1 MIRLKKRNKKLFKII
16 ISLLMVFSCLLTS
29 INTINA
35 ASYTGPFTRV
45 KELDYPEWWAR
56 KLGVK
61 QWSTWMCTFN
71 GQWSYCLESS
81 KNSPSSGNKT
91 AEELVN
97 SNEMVSKLL
106 YYGYGG
112 PAALEGQLDGTGN
125 GLWDDGLTTPETHY
139 LYTHVLLSIAYSGD
153 MMGVDLD
160 GLETLGI
167 GLKGLYNYIAS
178 LPMPVS
184 PTLSDSFTASFDP
197 ATKLQ
202 KTNTVTF
209 NAASNAVINV
219 TLQDGVTLH
228 NVTTN
233 TSETGTVSVSGG
245 QSFYLTAPLS
255 VTEDYTSG
263 NIAGSNCTRFVPLAI
278 YGSGNTQTHGSYT
291 YDVANLTYHVDW
303 IDTGRLELSKT
314 NTNNDLIDGAIFNL
328 KSTSF
333 EGYDENI
340 TVTNGKLVVENLP
353 IGTYELK
360 EISAPNGYL
369 LNSTTF
375 TVTINKDET
384 ASQSVSNEEPLG
396 KLELTKKIDT
406 SKTDGKLGDSYLKGN
421 EYQLIARDDI
431 TNQAKTITY
440 FNKGDVVAKG
450 ITDEQGQITFDNLHV
465 GKYYLHESKAND
477 TLVLNPNDI
486 NVDINYQGQTVS
498 KILETKETA
507 NRVNMQKIQ
516 VHKSGEKE
524 GISGFVKGLQGCEF
538 TFKLKSEVDNVGWD
552 NASVYD
558 VITTDE
564 NGRAATK
571 YLPYGTYLVKE
582 TKTPQ
587 DYMTAPDF
595 LIDITDDYSEYSDID
610 QIKTIDINNRPYT
623 TQLKLVKRD
632 QKTNQIVTLSSAS
645 FKIKAKEDI
654 VSNGK
659 IIYHANDTIVQKVS
673 GKNYDTFTTN
683 SDNVIVNDSYS
694 NHDNDRGTVILPLQL
709 DPGKYYLE
717 EVKTPEG
724 FLALESPIEFTIENI
739 RDYTTDED
747 GDPILEI
754 NVVNDTPS
762 GKLTVI
768 KKIDLGEGDT
778 SRVNIQD
785 LSPIKFRLTANS
797 KIVSPIDGSVIY
809 DQGDVVGEY
818 NLSSDGNLT
827 IENLPLG
834 TGQVEYQLEEI
845 ATLPGLVLDEKKH
858 IVAFEQNDT
867 TTKVYSHELEI
878 ENQITK
884 VEVLKLD
891 KANNQGLAGAKLQIQ
906 DQDGNIIDQWQSD
919 GSGHL
924 IQGLVVGQEYKLIE
938 TKAPD
943 GYQLASEL
951 TFTVENTTEVQKV
964 IMYDQ
969 AITAVKTDD
978 TVSFDHLIVITF
990 SSGLLLI
997 VLVLKGYLAKKEN

>member
-1 MIRLKKRNKKLFKII
+1 MTWLKKRNKKLFKII
-16 ISLLMVFSCLLTS
+16 ISLLMIFSCLLTS
-29 INTINA
+29 INAIEAT
-35 ASYTGPFTRV
+35 SYTGPFTRV

-81 KNSPSSGNKT
+81 KNSPSAGNKT

-97 SNEMVSKLL
+97 SNEMISKLL

-184 PTLSDSFTASFDP
+184 PSLSGSFTASFDP
-197 ATKLQ
+197 VTKLQ
-202 KTNTVTF
+202 KTNIVTF

-233 TSETGTVSVSGG
+233 TFKTGTVSVNGG

-255 VTEDYTSG
+255 VSEDYTSG

-278 YGSGNTQTHGSYT
+278 YGNGSTQTHGSYT

-303 IDTGRLELSKT
+303 LDTGRLELTKT
-314 NTNNDLIDGAIFNL
+314 NTNQDLIDGAIFNL

-353 IGTYELK
+353 VGTYELK
-360 EISAPNGYL
+360 EISAPDGYL
-369 LNSTTF
+369 LNDATF
-375 TVTINKDET
+375 TITINKDQT
-384 ASQSVSNEEPLG
+384 ASQSISNEEPLG
-396 KLELTKKIDT
+396 KLELTKKIDA

-421 EYQLIARDDI
+421 EYQLIARDNI

-440 FNKGDVVAKG
+440 FNKGDVVATG
-450 ITDEQGQITFDNLHV
+450 ITDEQGQIIFDNLHV
-465 GKYYLHESKAND
+465 GKYYLQESKAND

-498 KILETKETA
+498 KILATKETT

-516 VHKSGEKE
+516 VHKSGEKD

-538 TFKLKSEVDNVGWD
+538 TFKLKSEVDRVGWD

-564 NGRAATK
+564 DGRAATK

-595 LIDITDDYSEYSDID
+595 LIAITDDYSEYSDID

-683 SDNVIVNDSYS
+683 SDNVIVNDTYS

-709 DPGKYYLE
+709 NPGKYYLE
-717 EVKTPEG
+717 EVKTPNG
-724 FLALESPIEFTIENI
+724 FLALAAPVEFTIENI

-762 GKLTVI
+762 GKLTI
-768 KKIDLGEGDT
+768 TKKIDLGDGDI

-797 KIVSPIDGSVIY
+797 KIVSPIDGTIIY
-809 DQGDVVGEY
+809 NKDDVVGEY
-818 NLSSDGNLT
+818 NLSSDGHLT
-827 IENLPLG
+827 IDNLPLG
-834 TGQVEYQLEEI
+834 TGKVEYQIEEI
-845 ATLPGLVLDEKKH
+845 ATLPGLVLNKDKH
-858 IVAFEQNDT
+858 IIVFKQNDT
-867 TTKVYSHELEI
+867 TTKVYNHELEI

-884 VEVLKLD
+884 VEIFKLD
-891 KANNQGLAGAKLQIQ
+891 KANNHGLVGAQLQLQ
-906 DQDGNIIDQWQSD
+906 DQDGNIVDQWCSD
-919 GSGHL
+919 GNGHL
-924 IQGLVVGQEYKLIE
+924 IKGLVAGQEYKLIE

-943 GYQLASEL
+943 GYHLASEL
-951 TFTVENTTEVQKV
+951 TFIVENTNEVQKV

-969 AITAVKTDD
+969 EITAVKTDD
-978 TVSFDHLIVITF
+978 TATFNRSIIITV
-990 SSGLLLI
+990 SSGLLLTCLI
-997 VLVLKGYLAKKEN
+997 LRSYLIKKED

>member
-1 MIRLKKRNKKLFKII
+1 MTWLKKRNKKLFKII
-16 ISLLMVFSCLLTS
+16 ISLLMIFSCLLTS
-29 INTINA
+29 INAIDAT
-35 ASYTGPFTRV
+35 SYTGPFTRV

-81 KNSPSSGNKT
+81 KNSPSAGNKT

-97 SNEMVSKLL
+97 SNEMISKLL

-184 PTLSDSFTASFDP
+184 PSLSDSFTASFDP

-202 KTNTVTF
+202 KTNIVTF

-233 TSETGTVSVSGG
+233 TSKTGTVSVNGG

-255 VTEDYTSG
+255 VSEDYTSG

-278 YGSGNTQTHGSYT
+278 YGNGSTQTHGSYT
-291 YDVANLTYHVDW
+291 YDVANLTYHVEW
-303 IDTGRLELSKT
+303 LDTGRLELTKT
-314 NTNNDLIDGAIFNL
+314 NTNQDLIDGAIFNL

-333 EGYDENI
+333 DGYDENI

-353 IGTYELK
+353 VGTYELK
-360 EISAPNGYL
+360 EISAPDGYL
-369 LNSTTF
+369 LNDTTF
-375 TVTINKDET
+375 AITINKDQT
-384 ASQSVSNEEPLG
+384 ASQSISNEEPLG
-396 KLELTKKIDT
+396 KLELTKKIDA

-421 EYQLIARDDI
+421 EYQLIARDNI

-440 FNKGDVVAKG
+440 FNKGDVVATG

-465 GKYYLHESKAND
+465 GKYYLQESKAND

-498 KILETKETA
+498 KILATKETT

-516 VHKSGEKE
+516 VHKSGEKD

-538 TFKLKSEVDNVGWD
+538 TFKLKSEVDRVGWD

-564 NGRAATK
+564 DGRAATK

-595 LIDITDDYSEYSDID
+595 LIAITDDYSEYSDVD

-683 SDNVIVNDSYS
+683 SDNVIVNDTYS
-694 NHDNDRGTVILPLQL
+694 NHDNERGTVILPLQL
-709 DPGKYYLE
+709 NPGKYYLE
-717 EVKTPEG
+717 EVKTPNG
-724 FLALESPIEFTIENI
+724 FLALAAPVEFTIENI

-762 GKLTVI
+762 GKLTI
-768 KKIDLGEGDT
+768 TKKIDLGDGDI

-797 KIVSPIDGSVIY
+797 KIVSPIDGTIIY
-809 DQGDVVGEY
+809 NKDDVVGEY
-818 NLSSDGNLT
+818 HLSPDGHLT
-827 IENLPLG
+827 IDNLPLG
-834 TGQVEYQLEEI
+834 TGEVEYQIEEI
-845 ATLPGLVLDEKKH
+845 ATLPGLVLNKDKH
-858 IVAFEQNDT
+858 IIVFKQNDT
-867 TTKVYSHELEI
+867 TTKVYNHELEI

-884 VEVLKLD
+884 VEIFKLD
-891 KANNQGLAGAKLQIQ
+891 KANNHGLVGAQLQLQ
-906 DQDGNIIDQWQSD
+906 DQDGNIVDQWCSD
-919 GSGHL
+919 GNGHL
-924 IQGLVVGQEYKLIE
+924 IKGLVAGQEYKLIE

-943 GYQLASEL
+943 GYHLASEL
-951 TFTVENTTEVQKV
+951 TFIVENTNEVQKV

-969 AITAVKTDD
+969 EITAVKTDD
-978 TVSFDHLIVITF
+978 TATFNRSIIITV
-990 SSGLLLI
+990 SSGLLLTCLI
-997 VLVLKGYLAKKEN
+997 LKSYLIKKED

>member
-97 SNEMVSKLL
+97 SNEMISKLL

-112 PAALEGQLDGTGN
+112 PAALEGQLDGSGTGLE
-125 GLWDDGLTTPETHY
+125 GDGLTAPETHY

-209 NAASNAVINV
+209 NGASNAVINV

-228 NVTTN
+228 NLTTN
-233 TSETGTVSVSGG
+233 ASETGTVSVSGG

-328 KSTSF
+328 KSISF

-768 KKIDLGEGDT
+768 KKIDLGEGDS

>member
-1 MIRLKKRNKKLFKII
+1 MSRNKIKSLLKKLAIFTMI
-16 ISLLMVFSCLLTS
+16 FSCLFA
-29 INTINA
+29 NTGNVIA

-233 TSETGTVSVSGG
+233 ASETGTVSVSGG

-360 EISAPNGYL
+360 EISAPDGYL

-375 TVTINKDET
+375 AVTINKDET

-406 SKTDGKLGDSYLKGN
+406 SKTDGKSGDSYLKGN

-891 KANNQGLAGAKLQIQ
+891 KANNQALAGAKLQIQ

>member
-97 SNEMVSKLL
+97 SNEMISKLL

-112 PAALEGQLDGTGN
+112 PAALEGQLDGSGTGLE
-125 GLWDDGLTTPETHY
+125 GDGLTAPETHY

-197 ATKLQ
+197 GTKLQ

-209 NAASNAVINV
+209 NGASNAVINV

-233 TSETGTVSVSGG
+233 ASETGTVSVSGG

-328 KSTSF
+328 KSISF

-360 EISAPNGYL
+360 EISAPDGYL

-834 TGQVEYQLEEI
+834 KGQVEYQLEEI

-943 GYQLASEL
+943 GYQLANEL

>member
-97 SNEMVSKLL
+97 SNEMISKLL

-178 LPMPVS
+178 LPTPVS
-184 PTLSDSFTASFDP
+184 PSLSDSFTASFDP

-314 NTNNDLIDGAIFNL
+314 NTNNDLVDGAIFNL

-450 ITDEQGQITFDNLHV
+450 ITDEQGQITFDNLYV

-552 NASVYD
+552 NANVYD

-595 LIDITDDYSEYSDID
+595 LIDITDDYSEYSDVD

-659 IIYHANDTIVQKVS
+659 VIYHANDTIVQKVS

-683 SDNVIVNDSYS
+683 SDNVIVNDTYS

-768 KKIDLGEGDT
+768 KKIYLGEGDT

-818 NLSSDGNLT
+818 NLSSDGHLT

-834 TGQVEYQLEEI
+834 KGQVEYQLEEI

-978 TVSFDHLIVITF
+978 TVSFNHLIVITF

>member
-1 MIRLKKRNKKLFKII
+1 
-16 ISLLMVFSCLLTS
+16 
-29 INTINA
+29 
-35 ASYTGPFTRV
+35 
-45 KELDYPEWWAR
+45 
-56 KLGVK
+56 
-61 QWSTWMCTFN
+61 
-71 GQWSYCLESS
+71 
-81 KNSPSSGNKT
+81 
-91 AEELVN
+91 
-97 SNEMVSKLL
+97 
-106 YYGYGG
+106 
-112 PAALEGQLDGTGN
+112 
-125 GLWDDGLTTPETHY
+125 
-139 LYTHVLLSIAYSGD
+139 
-153 MMGVDLD
+153 
-160 GLETLGI
+160 
-167 GLKGLYNYIAS
+167 
-178 LPMPVS
+178 
-184 PTLSDSFTASFDP
+184 
-197 ATKLQ
+197 
-202 KTNTVTF
+202 
-209 NAASNAVINV
+209 
-219 TLQDGVTLH
+219 
-228 NVTTN
+228 
-233 TSETGTVSVSGG
+233 
-245 QSFYLTAPLS
+245 
-255 VTEDYTSG
+255 
-263 NIAGSNCTRFVPLAI
+263 
-278 YGSGNTQTHGSYT
+278 
-291 YDVANLTYHVDW
+291 
-303 IDTGRLELSKT
+303 
-314 NTNNDLIDGAIFNL
+314 
-328 KSTSF
+328 
-333 EGYDENI
+333 
-340 TVTNGKLVVENLP
+340 
-353 IGTYELK
+353 
-360 EISAPNGYL
+360 
-369 LNSTTF
+369 
-375 TVTINKDET
+375 
-384 ASQSVSNEEPLG
+384 
-396 KLELTKKIDT
+396 
-406 SKTDGKLGDSYLKGN
+406 
-421 EYQLIARDDI
+421 
-431 TNQAKTITY
+431 
-440 FNKGDVVAKG
+440 
-450 ITDEQGQITFDNLHV
+450 
-465 GKYYLHESKAND
+465 
-477 TLVLNPNDI
+477 
-486 NVDINYQGQTVS
+486 
-498 KILETKETA
+498 
-507 NRVNMQKIQ
+507 MQKIQ
-516 VHKSGEKE
+516 VHKSGEKD

-906 DQDGNIIDQWQSD
+906 DQDGNIIDKWQSD

>member
-97 SNEMVSKLL
+97 SNEMISKLL

-209 NAASNAVINV
+209 NGASNAVINV

-233 TSETGTVSVSGG
+233 ASETGTVSVSGG

-328 KSTSF
+328 KSISF

-360 EISAPNGYL
+360 EISAPDGYL

-516 VHKSGEKE
+516 VHKSGEKD

-964 IMYDQ
+964 IMYDP

-978 TVSFDHLIVITF
+978 TVSFNHLIVITF

>member
-184 PTLSDSFTASFDP
+184 PTLSGSFTAGFDP

-314 NTNNDLIDGAIFNL
+314 NTNNELIDGAIFNL
-328 KSTSF
+328 KSISF

-595 LIDITDDYSEYSDID
+595 LIDITDDYSEYSDVD

-659 IIYHANDTIVQKVS
+659 VIYHANDTIVQKVS

-683 SDNVIVNDSYS
+683 SDNVIVNDTYS

-951 TFTVENTTEVQKV
+951 TFTVENTTEVQKI

-978 TVSFDHLIVITF
+978 TASFSHLIVITF

>member
-1 MIRLKKRNKKLFKII
+1 M
-16 ISLLMVFSCLLTS
+16 
-29 INTINA
+29 
-35 ASYTGPFTRV
+35 
-45 KELDYPEWWAR
+45 
-56 KLGVK
+56 
-61 QWSTWMCTFN
+61 
-71 GQWSYCLESS
+71 
-81 KNSPSSGNKT
+81 
-91 AEELVN
+91 
-97 SNEMVSKLL
+97 
-106 YYGYGG
+106 
-112 PAALEGQLDGTGN
+112 
-125 GLWDDGLTTPETHY
+125 
-139 LYTHVLLSIAYSGD
+139 
-153 MMGVDLD
+153 
-160 GLETLGI
+160 
-167 GLKGLYNYIAS
+167 
-178 LPMPVS
+178 
-184 PTLSDSFTASFDP
+184 
-197 ATKLQ
+197 
-202 KTNTVTF
+202 
-209 NAASNAVINV
+209 
-219 TLQDGVTLH
+219 
-228 NVTTN
+228 
-233 TSETGTVSVSGG
+233 
-245 QSFYLTAPLS
+245 
-255 VTEDYTSG
+255 
-263 NIAGSNCTRFVPLAI
+263 
-278 YGSGNTQTHGSYT
+278 
-291 YDVANLTYHVDW
+291 
-303 IDTGRLELSKT
+303 
-314 NTNNDLIDGAIFNL
+314 IDGAIFNL
-328 KSTSF
+328 KSISF

-406 SKTDGKLGDSYLKGN
+406 SKTDGKSGDSYLKGN

-951 TFTVENTTEVQKV
+951 TFTVENTNEVQKV

>member
-1 MIRLKKRNKKLFKII
+1 MK
-16 ISLLMVFSCLLTS
+16 TS
-29 INTINA
+29 
-35 ASYTGPFTRV
+35 P
-45 KELDYPEWWAR
+45 D
-56 KLGVK
+56 
-61 QWSTWMCTFN
+61 
-71 GQWSYCLESS
+71 
-81 KNSPSSGNKT
+81 
-91 AEELVN
+91 
-97 SNEMVSKLL
+97 
-106 YYGYGG
+106 
-112 PAALEGQLDGTGN
+112 
-125 GLWDDGLTTPETHY
+125 
-139 LYTHVLLSIAYSGD
+139 
-153 MMGVDLD
+153 
-160 GLETLGI
+160 
-167 GLKGLYNYIAS
+167 
-178 LPMPVS
+178 
-184 PTLSDSFTASFDP
+184 
-197 ATKLQ
+197 
-202 KTNTVTF
+202 
-209 NAASNAVINV
+209 
-219 TLQDGVTLH
+219 
-228 NVTTN
+228 
-233 TSETGTVSVSGG
+233 
-245 QSFYLTAPLS
+245 
-255 VTEDYTSG
+255 
-263 NIAGSNCTRFVPLAI
+263 
-278 YGSGNTQTHGSYT
+278 
-291 YDVANLTYHVDW
+291 
-303 IDTGRLELSKT
+303 
-314 NTNNDLIDGAIFNL
+314 
-328 KSTSF
+328 
-333 EGYDENI
+333 
-340 TVTNGKLVVENLP
+340 
-353 IGTYELK
+353 
-360 EISAPNGYL
+360 GYL

-406 SKTDGKLGDSYLKGN
+406 SKTDGKSGDSYLKGN

-440 FNKGDVVAKG
+440 FNKADVVAKG

-739 RDYTTDED
+739 RDYATDED

>member
-16 ISLLMVFSCLLTS
+16 VSLLMVFSCLLTS

-97 SNEMVSKLL
+97 SNEMISKLL

-112 PAALEGQLDGTGN
+112 PAALEGQLDGSGTGLE
-125 GLWDDGLTTPETHY
+125 GDGLTAPETHY

-209 NAASNAVINV
+209 NGASNAVINV

-245 QSFYLTAPLS
+245 QSFYLTAPLI

-328 KSTSF
+328 KSISF

-360 EISAPNGYL
+360 EISAPDGYL

-396 KLELTKKIDT
+396 RLELTKKIDT
-406 SKTDGKLGDSYLKGN
+406 SKTDGKSGDSYLKGN

-595 LIDITDDYSEYSDID
+595 LIDITDDYSEYSDVD

>member
-1 MIRLKKRNKKLFKII
+1 MTWLKKRNKKLFKII
-16 ISLLMVFSCLLTS
+16 ISLLMIFSCLLTS
-29 INTINA
+29 INAIDAT
-35 ASYTGPFTRV
+35 SYTGPFNRV

-81 KNSPSSGNKT
+81 KNSPSAGNKT

-97 SNEMVSKLL
+97 SNEMISKLL

-184 PTLSDSFTASFDP
+184 PSLSDSFTASFDP

-202 KTNTVTF
+202 KTNIVTF

-233 TSETGTVSVSGG
+233 TSKTGTVSVNGG

-255 VTEDYTSG
+255 VSEDYTSG

-278 YGSGNTQTHGSYT
+278 YGNGSTQTHGSYT
-291 YDVANLTYHVDW
+291 YDVANLTYHVEW
-303 IDTGRLELSKT
+303 LDTGRLELTKT
-314 NTNNDLIDGAIFNL
+314 NTNQDLIDGAIFNL

-333 EGYDENI
+333 KGYDENI

-353 IGTYELK
+353 VGTYELK
-360 EISAPNGYL
+360 EISAPDGYL
-369 LNSTTF
+369 LNDTTF
-375 TVTINKDET
+375 AITINKDQT
-384 ASQSVSNEEPLG
+384 ASQSISNEEPLG
-396 KLELTKKIDT
+396 KLELTKKIDA

-421 EYQLIARDDI
+421 EYQLIARDNI

-440 FNKGDVVAKG
+440 FNKGDVVATA

-465 GKYYLHESKAND
+465 GKYYLQESKAND

-498 KILETKETA
+498 KILATKETT

-516 VHKSGEKE
+516 VHKSGEKD

-538 TFKLKSEVDNVGWD
+538 TFKLKSEVDRVGWD

-564 NGRAATK
+564 DGRAATK

-587 DYMTAPDF
+587 DYMSAPDF
-595 LIDITDDYSEYSDID
+595 LIAITDDYSEYSDVD

-683 SDNVIVNDSYS
+683 SDNVIVNDTYS

-709 DPGKYYLE
+709 NPGKYYLE
-717 EVKTPEG
+717 EVKTPNG
-724 FLALESPIEFTIENI
+724 FLALAAPVEFTIENI

-762 GKLTVI
+762 GKLTI
-768 KKIDLGEGDT
+768 TKKIDLGDGDI

-797 KIVSPIDGSVIY
+797 KIVSPIDGTIIY
-809 DQGDVVGEY
+809 NKDDVVGEY
-818 NLSSDGNLT
+818 NLSSDGHLT
-827 IENLPLG
+827 IDNLPLG
-834 TGQVEYQLEEI
+834 TGEVEYQIEEI
-845 ATLPGLVLDEKKH
+845 ATLPGLVLNKDKH
-858 IVAFEQNDT
+858 IIVFKQNDT
-867 TTKVYSHELEI
+867 TTKVYDHELEI

-884 VEVLKLD
+884 VEIFKLD
-891 KANNQGLAGAKLQIQ
+891 KANNHGLVGAQLQLQ
-906 DQDGNIIDQWQSD
+906 DQDGNIVDQWCSD
-919 GSGHL
+919 GNGHL
-924 IQGLVVGQEYKLIE
+924 IKGLVAGQEYKLIE

-943 GYQLASEL
+943 GYHLASEL
-951 TFTVENTTEVQKV
+951 TFIVKNTNEVQKV

-969 AITAVKTDD
+969 EITAVKTDD
-978 TVSFDHLIVITF
+978 TATFNRSIIITV

-997 VLVLKGYLAKKEN
+997 CLILRSYLIKKED

>member
-1 MIRLKKRNKKLFKII
+1 M
-16 ISLLMVFSCLLTS
+16 
-29 INTINA
+29 
-35 ASYTGPFTRV
+35 
-45 KELDYPEWWAR
+45 
-56 KLGVK
+56 
-61 QWSTWMCTFN
+61 
-71 GQWSYCLESS
+71 
-81 KNSPSSGNKT
+81 
-91 AEELVN
+91 
-97 SNEMVSKLL
+97 
-106 YYGYGG
+106 
-112 PAALEGQLDGTGN
+112 
-125 GLWDDGLTTPETHY
+125 
-139 LYTHVLLSIAYSGD
+139 
-153 MMGVDLD
+153 
-160 GLETLGI
+160 
-167 GLKGLYNYIAS
+167 
-178 LPMPVS
+178 
-184 PTLSDSFTASFDP
+184 
-197 ATKLQ
+197 
-202 KTNTVTF
+202 
-209 NAASNAVINV
+209 
-219 TLQDGVTLH
+219 
-228 NVTTN
+228 
-233 TSETGTVSVSGG
+233 
-245 QSFYLTAPLS
+245 
-255 VTEDYTSG
+255 
-263 NIAGSNCTRFVPLAI
+263 
-278 YGSGNTQTHGSYT
+278 
-291 YDVANLTYHVDW
+291 
-303 IDTGRLELSKT
+303 
-314 NTNNDLIDGAIFNL
+314 IDGAIFNL
-328 KSTSF
+328 KSISF

-353 IGTYELK
+353 IGIYELK
-360 EISAPNGYL
+360 EISAPDGYL

-762 GKLTVI
+762 GKLTVT

-834 TGQVEYQLEEI
+834 KGQVEYQLEEI

>member
-1 MIRLKKRNKKLFKII
+1 MTWLKKRNKKLFKII
-16 ISLLMVFSCLLTS
+16 ISLLMIFSCLLTS
-29 INTINA
+29 INAIEAT
-35 ASYTGPFTRV
+35 SYTGPFTRV

-81 KNSPSSGNKT
+81 KNSPSAGNKT

-97 SNEMVSKLL
+97 SNEMISKLL

-184 PTLSDSFTASFDP
+184 PSLSDSFTASFDP
-197 ATKLQ
+197 ITKLQ
-202 KTNTVTF
+202 KTNIVTF

-233 TSETGTVSVSGG
+233 TSKTGTVSVNGG

-255 VTEDYTSG
+255 VSEDYTSG

-278 YGSGNTQTHGSYT
+278 YGNGSTQTHGSYT
-291 YDVANLTYHVDW
+291 YDVANLTYHVEW
-303 IDTGRLELSKT
+303 LDTGRLELTKT
-314 NTNNDLIDGAIFNL
+314 NTNQDLIDGAIFNL

-333 EGYDENI
+333 DGYDENI

-353 IGTYELK
+353 VGTYELK
-360 EISAPNGYL
+360 EISAPDGYL
-369 LNSTTF
+369 LNDATF
-375 TVTINKDET
+375 AITINKDQT
-384 ASQSVSNEEPLG
+384 ASQSISNEEPLG
-396 KLELTKKIDT
+396 KLELTKKIDA

-421 EYQLIARDDI
+421 EYQLIARDNI

-440 FNKGDVVAKG
+440 FNKGDVVATG

-465 GKYYLHESKAND
+465 GKYYLQESKAND

-498 KILETKETA
+498 KILATKETT

-516 VHKSGEKE
+516 VHKSGEKD

-538 TFKLKSEVDNVGWD
+538 TFKLKSEVDRVGWD

-564 NGRAATK
+564 DGRAATK

-595 LIDITDDYSEYSDID
+595 LIAITDDYSEYSDVD

-683 SDNVIVNDSYS
+683 SDNVIVNDTYS

-709 DPGKYYLE
+709 NPGKYYLE
-717 EVKTPEG
+717 EVKTPNG
-724 FLALESPIEFTIENI
+724 FLALAAPVEFTIENI

-762 GKLTVI
+762 GKLTI
-768 KKIDLGEGDT
+768 TKKIDLGDGDI

-797 KIVSPIDGSVIY
+797 KIVSPIDGTIIY
-809 DQGDVVGEY
+809 NKDDVVGEY
-818 NLSSDGNLT
+818 NLSSDGHLT
-827 IENLPLG
+827 IDNLPLG
-834 TGQVEYQLEEI
+834 TGEVEYQIEEI
-845 ATLPGLVLDEKKH
+845 ATLPGLVLNKDKH
-858 IVAFEQNDT
+858 IIVFKQNDT
-867 TTKVYSHELEI
+867 TTKVYNHELEI

-884 VEVLKLD
+884 VEIFKLD
-891 KANNQGLAGAKLQIQ
+891 KANNHGLVGAQLQLQ
-906 DQDGNIIDQWQSD
+906 DQDGNIVDQWCSD
-919 GSGHL
+919 GNGHL
-924 IQGLVVGQEYKLIE
+924 IKGLVAGQEYKLIE

-943 GYQLASEL
+943 GYHLASEL
-951 TFTVENTTEVQKV
+951 TFIVENTNEVQKV

-969 AITAVKTDD
+969 EITAVKTDD
-978 TVSFDHLIVITF
+978 TATFNRSIIITV
-990 SSGLLLI
+990 SSGLLLTCLI
-997 VLVLKGYLAKKEN
+997 LRSYLIKKED